1 MHFEVEGSDYGEE
14 SLIDVILDLA
24 KGGCECELTLMIW
37 S

>member
-14 SLIDVILDLA
+14 SLVDVRLALA
-24 KGGCECELTLMIW
+24 KGGCIYELTLMIW